1 MISILCRPDSFEH
14 VVFNTVKAYSENGVL
29 LDSVLVG
36 SPDENWEFKIENSEN
51 NMSYIDTEIFLE

>member
-1 MISILCRPDSFEH
+1 M
-14 VVFNTVKAYSENGVL
+14 KAYSENGVL